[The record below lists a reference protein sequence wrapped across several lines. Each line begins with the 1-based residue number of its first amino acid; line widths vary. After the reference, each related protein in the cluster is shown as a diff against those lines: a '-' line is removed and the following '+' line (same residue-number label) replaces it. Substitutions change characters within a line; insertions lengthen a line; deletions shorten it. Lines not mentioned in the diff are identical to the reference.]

1 MELAEAKKK
10 LVARTYAISALK
22 SPEHRL
28 RRNDLQQG
36 KQAFSARLATAG
48 ALTRRNKKSNG
59 GAAYLVAKSG
69 GGGGGGG
76 GVRVF
81 ARRVRSEPRG
91 RRCSYISR
99 SLSGPDG
106 PRSSPIGPHNVQS

>member
-22 SPEHRL
+22 RPEHRL

-69 GGGGGGG
+69 GGGG
-76 GVRVF
+76 VRVF

>member
-22 SPEHRL
+22 RPEHRL

-69 GGGGGGG
+69 GGGG
-76 GVRVF
+76 VRVF

-91 RRCSYISR
+91 RRCYYISR